1 LNLPPRATGVRFPR
15 FVGDAVMH
23 FPILRALRQV
33 SPDPIVVWGPKLTVT
48 LLQGTDLA
56 DALLPEVGK
65 KPGPWAMAS
74 LLGRHQPV
82 RSIHF
87 PKSLRPALA
96 AFLARVPER
105 IGVSES
111 LAGPFNTHTAPFWK
125 GEGTCLARYWRVLR
139 QRWPELPE
147 PGFSP
152 FQSPFPAQLP
162 TRPYLCLMPG
172 ASNSAKSWP
181 AERFAA
187 LGEWAHSH
195 GWLPVVLGGPG
206 ERELGERVAGPHGL
220 NRCGDTLQEAAA
232 WMAGAVA
239 AVGNDSGLGHL
250 AAACGIPTIV
260 LAGPMQ
266 PEMFRPFGPQV
277 ELLAVEG
284 LACAPCGKK
293 ICPVPGHPCL
303 ERIDVGQVW
312 ERLEERLA
320 VNRPG
325 SSFPRPDRSPGP
337 R

>member
-1 LNLPPRATGVRFPR
+1 
-15 FVGDAVMH
+15 MH
-23 FPILRALRQV
+23 FPILRGLRQV
-33 SPDPIVVWGPKLTVT
+33 SPEPIVVWGPKLTVG
-48 LLQGTDLA
+48 LLAGTDLA
-56 DALLPEVGK
+56 DALLADVEK
-65 KPGPWAMAS
+65 KPGPWALAS
-74 LLGRHQPV
+74 LLRSHEAV

-96 AFLARVPER
+96 AFLACVPER

-147 PGFSP
+147 PAFIPFRSP
-152 FQSPFPAQLP
+152 FQAQLP
-162 TRPYLCLMPG
+162 DRPYLCLMPG

-181 AERFAA
+181 AERFIA
-187 LGEWAHSH
+187 LGELALSR
-195 GWLPVVLGGPG
+195 GFLPVVLGGPG
-206 ERELGERVAGPHGL
+206 ERELGERVAGTHGL

-232 WMAGAVA
+232 WMAGAVVA
-239 AVGNDSGLGHL
+239 IGNDSGLGHL
-250 AAACGIPTIV
+250 AAACGVPTIV

-266 PEMFRPFGPQV
+266 PDMFKPFGPQV

-303 ERIDVGQVW
+303 ERIEVGQVW
-312 ERLEERLA
+312 ERLQGMLA
-320 VNRPG
+320 VSKPG
-325 SSFPRPDRSPGP
+325 SSFPPPVLTPAP